1 MQRQFGVNKPRL
13 QRDDNYEGT
22 DRRPEHPRV
31 ARAAVMHR
39 SFRLEREVGR
49 AVRR

>member
-22 DRRPEHPRV
+22 DRRPEPLGV
-31 ARAAVMHR
+31 R
-39 SFRLEREVGR
+39 SATFVHGAFRLEREVVR
-49 AVRR
+49 AVGG